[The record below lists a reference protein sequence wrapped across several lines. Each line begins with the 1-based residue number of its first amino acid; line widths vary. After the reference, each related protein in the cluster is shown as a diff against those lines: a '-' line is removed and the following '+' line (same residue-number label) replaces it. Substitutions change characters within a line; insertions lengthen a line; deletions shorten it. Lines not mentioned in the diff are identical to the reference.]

1 MKKTP
6 HKHAKFIKAW
16 ADGETI
22 EQYNRSYDVWF
33 RVYWPSWGDL
43 CIYRIRDVENGVC
56 GEDEDPFELDLPG
69 HR

>member
-1 MKKTP
+1 MTKTP

-22 EQYNRSYDVWF
+22 EQYSRLHDVWF
-33 RVYWPSWGDL
+33 REFFPSWNEWEN
-43 CIYRIRDVENGVC
+43 YRIRDVENGVC
-56 GEDEDPFELDLPG
+56 GEDEDPLDLPG